1 MICVELRLNP
11 SLVLIEVRNL
21 AVRQGKFA
29 LADISLAVPAGRYG
43 VLMGKSGC
51 GKTTIL
57 EALAG
62 LRRVEAGSI
71 AFAGRDVT
79 RLRPMDRAIGYVP
92 QDGALFTTMT
102 VRDNLA
108 FALDVRGDAR
118 TAVEKRVLELAGWLE
133 VTHLLDRKPYF
144 LSGGEKQRVALGRA
158 LASHPPVLLLDEPL
172 SSLDDD
178 TRDTL
183 IELLARLRD
192 SREVTVLHVTHNR
205 GEAERLGE
213 IVFRLEDGKVRE
225 ELTTETQRHKEERG
239 RRSETRGQ

>member
-1 MICVELRLNP
+1 
-11 SLVLIEVRNL
+11 LIEIQNL

-29 LADISLAVPAGRYG
+29 LAGISLAVPTGKYG

-51 GKTTIL
+51 GKTTVL
-57 EALAG
+57 EAVAG
-62 LRRVEAGSI
+62 LRRVEGGTI
-71 AFAGRDVT
+71 ALAGRDVT
-79 RLRPMDRAIGYVP
+79 HLRPMARHLGYVP

-108 FALDVRGDAR
+108 FALEVRGDLRA
-118 TAVEKRVLELAGWLE
+118 AIDKRVTELAGWLE
-133 VTHLLDRKPYF
+133 VAHLLDRRPHF

-183 IELLARLRD
+183 VELLSRLRD

-205 GEAERLGE
+205 SEADRLGE
-213 IVFRLEDGKVRE
+213 LVFRLECG
-225 ELTTETQRHKEERG
+225 HI
-239 RRSETRGQ
+239 SAN

>member
-1 MICVELRLNP
+1 MIE
-11 SLVLIEVRNL
+11 ITNL

-29 LADISLAVPAGRYG
+29 LAGISLAVPAGSYG

-62 LRRVEAGSI
+62 LRRVEEGTI
-71 AFAGRDVT
+71 ALASREVT
-79 RLRPMDRAIGYVP
+79 HLRPMDRAIGYVP
-92 QDGALFTTMT
+92 QDGALFTTLT
-102 VRDNLA
+102 VRDNLG
-108 FALDVRGDAR
+108 FALAVRGDPR
-118 TAVEKRVLELAGWLE
+118 GTIEKRVEELAGWLE
-133 VTHLLDRKPYF
+133 VMHLLDRKPYF

-183 IELLARLRD
+183 IELLARLRGT
-192 SREVTVLHVTHNR
+192 REVTVLHVTHNR
-205 GEAERLGE
+205 SEADRLGE
-213 IVFRLEDGKVRE
+213 IVFRLEDGTVRE
-225 ELTTETQRHKEERG
+225 ALTTETQRHREARG
-239 RRSETRGQ
+239 AQTGLQD